1 MSDNGVSF
9 KDFTRKRKPVN
20 FKIEEQRFDCVP
32 ALPVET
38 TQVITRIARDISN
51 ENALESLNEFFQEVL
66 LDDGAARIKALMADK
81 KNPLETDQ
89 AVEILYWLLEVY
101 GLRPTQSSSDSSSGS
116 PTDGDGT
123 ASTDGLSAEA
133 LTS

>member
-1 MSDNGVSF
+1 MTDNGVSF

-20 FKIEEQRFDCVP
+20 FKIEDEHFDCVP

-38 TQVITRIARDISN
+38 TQVIARIAKEISDD
-51 ENALESLNEFFQEVL
+51 NALEKLNEFFGEVL
-66 LDDGAARIKALMADK
+66 LGDGAERIRLLMGDK

-101 GLRPTQSSSDSSSGS
+101 GLRPTQSSSGSSNGS

-123 ASTDGLSAEA
+123 PSGAGVSAED
-133 LTS
+133 LMS